1 MLDDAFAA
9 LKFFK
14 IKRNRVMAQRAQRRH
29 GVAQSFFEPYKAYE
43 GI

>member
-14 IKRNRVMAQRAQRRH
+14 IKRNRVMAQRRH
-29 GVAQSFFEPYKAYE
+29 GVAQRFL
-43 GI
+43 GTI